1 MLKTLVPIAAAL
13 ALAGS
18 AAAQTPPAA
27 VTDLGPG
34 MVGVYYAPPK
44 TGGPVVLIVGGSE
57 GGFLGSSAAAKALA
71 EQGFGA
77 LALAYFKAPGLPQT
91 LEDIP
96 LETFTGALDWLSARP
111 EVARRRI
118 GMIGVSKGAEAALL
132 VASRDPRVC
141 AVVAGVA
148 SNVAWIG
155 VRPPTFATDRPSWTW
170 RGEPVPFAP
179 YDFTK
184 FAGGIR
190 GIYEGGLAKAPP
202 EAVIPVER
210 IGGPILLVSG
220 RADKLWPSTPMSE
233 AIMARLDAAK
243 FRYAHSHLA
252 YDDAGHGA
260 FGRPFAT
267 LPTEAALAAAGGT
280 PEGNQAAR
288 VDSWPKVVAFLD
300 TNLRGKGCAPLR

>member
-1 MLKTLVPIAAAL
+1 MLKPLVPIAAAL

-118 GMIGVSKGAEAALL
+118 CLL
-132 VASRDPRVC
+132 YTS
-141 AVVAGVA
+141 
-148 SNVAWIG
+148 
-155 VRPPTFATDRPSWTW
+155 
-170 RGEPVPFAP
+170 
-179 YDFTK
+179 
-184 FAGGIR
+184 
-190 GIYEGGLAKAPP
+190 
-202 EAVIPVER
+202 
-210 IGGPILLVSG
+210 
-220 RADKLWPSTPMSE
+220 
-233 AIMARLDAAK
+233 DAA
-243 FRYAHSHLA
+243 
-252 YDDAGHGA
+252 D
-260 FGRPFAT
+260 
-267 LPTEAALAAAGGT
+267 E
-280 PEGNQAAR
+280 
-288 VDSWPKVVAFLD
+288 
-300 TNLRGKGCAPLR
+300 